1 MSSHQYPED
10 EFDEAAKN
18 FPVGVHRQKP
28 SQWKSVLP
36 FLLVLIIVPLLA
48 WGAAYV
54 FTHRDSDGPS
64 VETSPTP
71 EATTTTEATD
81 EPSEEVTETPSEE
94 PSEEPS
100 EQPSE
105 EPSEE
110 APQLNKGAVIRVLNG
125 TNVNGLAGQVTQTLT
140 TNEYTSVE
148 AANATGWSTEQTT
161 IYFKPGF
168 ENDAAELGRILGIDL
183 WKENSSDLGN
193 SDIVIVLKGDFQ
205 Q

>member
-54 FTHRDSDGPS
+54 FTHRSSDGPS
-64 VETSPTP
+64 VEASPSPESTASS
-71 EATTTTEATD
+71 EATSEPSD
-81 EPSEEVTETPSEE
+81 EPTEEASEE
-94 PSEEPS
+94 PSEAPTE
-100 EQPSE
+100 EPSE

-110 APQLNKGAVIRVLNG
+110 APEINKAAEIQVLNG
-125 TNVNGLAGQVTQTLT
+125 TNVNGLAGRVSETLT
-140 TNEYTSVE
+140 SNEYSSVE
-148 AANATGWSTEQTT
+148 AGNATGWSTAQTT
-161 IYFKPGF
+161 IYFKPGL
-168 ENDAAELGRILGIDL
+168 EADAAELGRLLGIDL

-193 SDIVIVLKGDFQ
+193 ADIIIVLKGDFQ